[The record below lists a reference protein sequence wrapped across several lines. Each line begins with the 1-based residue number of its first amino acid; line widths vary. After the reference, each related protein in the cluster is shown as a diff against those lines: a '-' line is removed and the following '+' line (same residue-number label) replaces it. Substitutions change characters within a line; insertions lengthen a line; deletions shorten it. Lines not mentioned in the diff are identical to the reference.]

1 MGDELEWVGWRLAI
15 GTVELAVT
23 EPTLRCGMT
32 TVDQP
37 GLDKDP
43 QILGALVRE
52 RGAYLGRYAR
62 VLRPGKIRA
71 GDPIVCL
78 GVGEAVDLALFA
90 FYRDRIRG

>member
-1 MGDELEWVGWRLAI
+1 
-15 GTVELAVT
+15 
-23 EPTLRCGMT
+23 MT
-32 TVDQP
+32 TADQL

-43 QILGALVRE
+43 RIVGTLARE

-62 VLRPGKIRA
+62 VLRPGTIRA

-78 GVGEAVDLALFA
+78 GVGEAVDLDLFA